1 MKKHGRWPALMLA
14 GAMMVSSVAN
24 VGLVPQAHAQGE
36 YPNLALSKPAT
47 SKNDEGYGL
56 VASNAVDGSCTGDN
70 ANSRWSSAMSSG
82 ETWLMVDLENY
93 ATIHSFQVVWVEPH
107 ANPYKIQFSADGTNW
122 VDAYS
127 DEDGVNVDEYTEHTK
142 DVNGGQRF
150 DPHTLTYTLDK
161 PLEGMRYARMWANKQ
176 GGGYPCIGVYEFRVF
191 GEEGEVVQELL
202 NKDPANLAL
211 GKTAVPMPLPSPIG
225 VRTSSPTASSTA
237 PLPSLTSP
245 DGPARQALPAG
256 CRSTCVS
263 PRSSRSSI
271 WSGSSPWW
279 RTTTLRFPITVPTG
293 PRSTPQRRT
302 RKGIRC
308 PIGSLWTPL

>member
-107 ANPYKIQFSADGTNW
+107 ANPYKIQFSANGTDW
-122 VDAYS
+122 IDVYS
-127 DEDGVNVDEYTEHTK
+127 DEDGVNVDQYTEHTK

-211 GKTAVPMPLPSPIG
+211 GKTATAYASPISYWGPDKLTDG
-225 VRTSSPTASSTA
+225 VVNRTASKPDQSRWSSEAGA
-237 PLPSLTSP
+237 PGWVQIDL
-245 DGPARQALPAG
+245 RQ
-256 CRSTCVS
+256 
-263 PRSSRSSI
+263 
-271 WSGSSPWW
+271 
-279 RTTTLRFPITVPTG
+279 
-293 PRSTPQRRT
+293 PQEFQ
-302 RKGIRC
+302 IINLEWEQ
-308 PIGSLWTPL
+308 PVLED